1 VGALEGGLG
10 AGASRHPQAVDAVDC
25 RAGDPP
31 RRLGAG
37 PHPGAGLQHRAG
49 QDPDPVREQANTH
62 DGAARLCVEVH
73 HSHPG
78 VYPPDMALH
87 WVNDVTRLERGDRS
101 VLSEEA
107 LVLVMGK
114 LTPNPSSD
122 DFITPPASCQPLCVD
137 QAVRSILVVAMPSM
151 DDVGIAQI

>member
-1 VGALEGGLG
+1 
-10 AGASRHPQAVDAVDC
+10 
-25 RAGDPP
+25 
-31 RRLGAG
+31 
-37 PHPGAGLQHRAG
+37 
-49 QDPDPVREQANTH
+49 
-62 DGAARLCVEVH
+62 
-73 HSHPG
+73 
-78 VYPPDMALH
+78 MALH
-87 WVNDVTRLERGDRS
+87 WVNDVTRLERGGRS

-114 LTPNPSSD
+114 LSPNPSSD

>member
-1 VGALEGGLG
+1 
-10 AGASRHPQAVDAVDC
+10 
-25 RAGDPP
+25 
-31 RRLGAG
+31 
-37 PHPGAGLQHRAG
+37 
-49 QDPDPVREQANTH
+49 
-62 DGAARLCVEVH
+62 
-73 HSHPG
+73 
-78 VYPPDMALH
+78 MALH

-114 LTPNPSSD
+114 LSPNPSSD

-137 QAVRSILVVAMPSM
+137 YAVRSMLVVAMPSM